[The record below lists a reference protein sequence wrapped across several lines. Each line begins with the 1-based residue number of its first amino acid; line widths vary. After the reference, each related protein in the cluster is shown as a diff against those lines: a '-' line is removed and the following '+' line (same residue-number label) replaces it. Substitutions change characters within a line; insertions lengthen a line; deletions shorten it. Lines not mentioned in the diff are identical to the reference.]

1 MPLVFSGLSRR
12 LPALLFMSF
21 ISLQADAA
29 KSPESLG
36 EAYGK
41 PITAEG
47 ITEYRLDNGLRI
59 VLAPD
64 AAQTVTAVDLTYR
77 VGSRNEHEGQGG
89 MSHLLEHLVLAGKPG
104 QPAIAD
110 EFQRRGMDVK
120 ASTSADRTRYVA
132 TFQSSHM
139 DLAWYLGWHADA
151 MLHTAWRRADV
162 DAALPVIFAELEV
175 REKTPE
181 RVLRQ
186 KMRGAAFHW
195 HSYGNDPMGTH
206 ADMANVRLDRLQAYQ
221 AEYYQPDNA
230 VLTIAGRF
238 DAPLTLSAIA
248 DTLGKLPRPRRNV
261 PEDYRVEP
269 LQDGNHAVTLR
280 RVGGYPLVAT
290 MYHVPATGSRDHT
303 LLLLAAD
310 MLAASGAHR
319 LQDELVAT
327 GLAGKVSTQALG
339 WRDYGLIEFRAALKP
354 SMDTESAQ
362 RVLNRTVE
370 TLRLHP
376 YTQEELNQA
385 RRRWLD
391 TWTRTLA
398 DPQALTDA
406 LSKASVNGDW
416 RLIFLERDR
425 VRDATLVEVQRVADH
440 YLARANRNQGRYIP
454 TAAPEPQP
462 ASAPVDLGPE
472 LQRYETDVD

>member
-12 LPALLFMSF
+12 LPALLFIWF
-21 ISLQADAA
+21 ISAQADAA
-29 KSPESLG
+29 NSPQG
-36 EAYGK
+36 DAK
-41 PITAEG
+41 TTTTEG
-47 ITEYRLDNGLRI
+47 ITEYRLQNGLRV

-64 AAQTVTAVDLTYR
+64 PAQAATAVDLTYL
-77 VGSRNEHEGQGG
+77 VGSRNEREGQSG
-89 MSHLLEHLVLAGKPG
+89 MSHLLEHLVLRGTPT
-104 QPAIAD
+104 QPDIGD
-110 EFQRRGMDVK
+110 EFQRRGMNVK

-132 TFQSSHM
+132 SFAASHM
-139 DLAWYLGWHADA
+139 DLAWYLGWHAEA
-151 MLHTAWRRADV
+151 MLYTGWRRADV
-162 DAALPVIFAELEV
+162 DAVLPTLFAELEA
-175 REKTPE
+175 RENSPE

-195 HSYGNDPMGTH
+195 HRYGNDPMGTH
-206 ADMANVRLDRLQAYQ
+206 ADLANVRVDRLRGYQ
-221 AEYYQPDNA
+221 GEYYQPDNA

-238 DAPLTLSAIA
+238 DAALALSAIA

-261 PEDYRVEP
+261 PRDYSIEP
-269 LQDGNHAVTLR
+269 LQDGNHSVTLR

-290 MYHVPATGSRDHT
+290 LYHVPATGSRDHT

-310 MLAASGAHR
+310 MLAAGGAHR
-319 LQDELVAT
+319 LQGELVAP
-327 GLAGKVSTQALG
+327 GLAGMVGTQALG
-339 WRDYGLIEFRAALKP
+339 WRDYGLIEFRAVLKP
-354 SMDTESAQ
+354 TMDTESAQ
-362 RVLNRTVE
+362 RILNRTVE
-370 TLRLHP
+370 SLRLHP

-391 TWTRTLA
+391 TWTHTLA
-398 DPQALTDA
+398 DPLALTDA

-425 VRDATLVEVQRVADH
+425 VRDATLAEVQRVADR

-454 TAAPEPQP
+454 TASPEPQP

-472 LQRYETDVD
+472 LRRYETDID